1 MSEHPDLRGDT
12 DAEGTGAADQV
23 RAADRPT
30 APVRK
35 ADSGQA
41 AAQRETSADLRTAR
55 GSASAG
61 RGLDRATAP
70 AAAADRRE
78 RETRQQAGV
87 DGVSAGG
94 STGRTA
100 GTDGGRARAQR
111 TRRVLGEAVPPVRR
125 LWPAVLLGIGSAGSS
140 VALLAASAWLITR
153 AAEQPPILFL
163 SMAVVG
169 VRAFALSRATFRY
182 LERLTGHDAAFRQ
195 LGAIRTGIYERMLP
209 SAPDGLGMLRRGDLL
224 SRFVGDVDDLQF
236 VTLRAVQP
244 AVSAVLVLIAA
255 VAGLMWL
262 APGSAFAVLGCLI
275 VGIAVAVLA
284 ERAASARGIRL
295 IAPLRGELQAAI
307 VEHASSLDTLVAF
320 DAAAA
325 SRARIDALGARLAR
339 ATRTQAAAVG
349 ASAAVMAALGGLAA
363 LASIGGGLPRFADGS
378 IDGPAFAVLC
388 LVPLAIAEVAAAL
401 PVAVGAWR
409 TARVSAE
416 RIATAVPET
425 PPAGV
430 PQPVAVSPGGGEGA
444 RGAYA
449 AVPSGGRDGVAIELR
464 GVRAHWPAVAGQPEP
479 AGLTHPVDLDL
490 APGERVLLRG
500 PSGSGK
506 TTLSHALVRFL
517 EYEGSYRL
525 GGVEARELDPADV
538 RHTVGLV
545 EQRPWLFDEDLRQ
558 NLLFARDTAKDDD
571 LFAVLE
577 RVGLADWVR
586 ERGGLGAQVGER
598 GTLVSGGQAQRIALA
613 RAMLADFPVIVLD
626 EPTANVDAETA
637 DRLLADLLAAAGDR
651 AVLLVM
657 HTEQVPAGI
666 DRVVDLPAA
675 ATDAP
680 TR

>member
-1 MSEHPDLRGDT
+1 MPERSIVAPD
-12 DAEGTGAADQV
+12 
-23 RAADRPT
+23 
-30 APVRK
+30 
-35 ADSGQA
+35 
-41 AAQRETSADLRTAR
+41 
-55 GSASAG
+55 
-61 RGLDRATAP
+61 
-70 AAAADRRE
+70 
-78 RETRQQAGV
+78 
-87 DGVSAGG
+87 
-94 STGRTA
+94 A
-100 GTDGGRARAQR
+100 GTATPDGSRR
-111 TRRVLGEAVPPVRR
+111 TRRVLREAIPPLGR
-125 LWPAVLLGIGSAGSS
+125 LWPALLLGIGSAGSS

-163 SMAVVG
+163 SLAVVG

-195 LGAIRTGIYERMLP
+195 LAAIRTGIYERMLP

-244 AVSAVLVLIAA
+244 AVSAGLVLVAA

-262 APGSAFAVLGCLI
+262 APGSAFAVLGCLV
-275 VGIAVAVLA
+275 VGILVAVLA
-284 ERAASARGIRL
+284 ERAAAARGSRR

-307 VEHASSLDTLVAF
+307 VEHVTALDTLVAF

-325 SRARIDALGARLAR
+325 NRERISRIGERLAR
-339 ATRTQAAAVG
+339 ATRAQAAAVG

-430 PQPVAVSPGGGEGA
+430 PQPVSTQIAATPGSVE
-444 RGAYA
+444 
-449 AVPSGGRDGVAIELR
+449 IELR
-464 GVRAHWPAVAGQPEP
+464 GVRAHWPVVAGQPEP
-479 AGLTHPVDLDL
+479 AGLSHPVDLDL
-490 APGERVLLRG
+490 GPGERVLLRG

-506 TTLSHALVRFL
+506 TTLAHALVRFL

-525 GGVEARELDPADV
+525 GGVEARQLAPDV
-538 RHTVGLV
+538 VRRTVGLV
-545 EQRPWLFDEDLRQ
+545 EQRPWLFDESLRQ
-558 NLLFARDTAKDDD
+558 NLLFARDTATDDE
-571 LFAVLE
+571 LLAVLD
-577 RVGLADWVR
+577 RVGLGEWTSD
-586 ERGGLGAQVGER
+586 RGGLDAAVGER

-613 RAMLADFPVIVLD
+613 RAMLADFPVVVLD

-637 DRLLADLLAAAGDR
+637 GRLLDDLLAAAGDR
-651 AVLLVM
+651 AVLLIM
-657 HTEQVPAGI
+657 HTDHAPAAI
-666 DRVVDLPAA
+666 DRVIDLPADAGAGSAASA
-675 ATDAP
+675 ATLAP
-680 TR
+680 EPREARALPHGAKVGGRVLR

>member
-1 MSEHPDLRGDT
+1 MSDHRSAARADTPGD
-12 DAEGTGAADQV
+12 
-23 RAADRPT
+23 P
-30 APVRK
+30 
-35 ADSGQA
+35 
-41 AAQRETSADLRTAR
+41 
-55 GSASAG
+55 G
-61 RGLDRATAP
+61 RGVGERRSVGPEPRP
-70 AAAADRRE
+70 AAG
-78 RETRQQAGV
+78 Q
-87 DGVSAGG
+87 
-94 STGRTA
+94 
-100 GTDGGRARAQR
+100 
-111 TRRVLGEAVPPVRR
+111 TRRVLREAIPPVRR
-125 LWPAVLLGIGSAGSS
+125 LWPAILLGIGSAGSS

-209 SAPDGLGMLRRGDLL
+209 SAPDGLGVLRRGDLL

-255 VAGLMWL
+255 VAGVMWL
-262 APGSAFAVLGCLI
+262 APGSGFALLGCLV
-275 VGIAVAVLA
+275 VGVTAAVLA

-307 VEHASSLDTLVAF
+307 VEHVAALDTLVAF

-325 SRARIDALGARLAR
+325 SRARIERLGARLAR
-339 ATRTQAAAVG
+339 ATRVQAAAAG
-349 ASAAVMAALGGLAA
+349 ASAAIMAALGGLAA
-363 LASIGGGLPRFADGS
+363 LASIGGGLPRLTDGS

-430 PQPVAVSPGGGEGA
+430 PQPASAAHRLDDATAAAAQGRRGARPVVTSGARDLGRGDTAPAPGG
-444 RGAYA
+444 RGGPP
-449 AVPSGGRDGVAIELR
+449 PSDGDRLAIELR
-464 GVRAHWPAVAGQPEP
+464 GVRAHWPVVPGQPEP
-479 AGLTHPVDLDL
+479 AGLEHPVDLDL

-506 TTLSHALVRFL
+506 TTLAHALVRFL

-525 GGVEARELDPADV
+525 GGVEVRELDPSAV
-538 RHTVGLV
+538 RRAVGLV
-545 EQRPWLFDEDLRQ
+545 EQRPWLFDEDVRQ
-558 NLLFARDTAKDDD
+558 NLLFARDTATDDE
-571 LFAVLE
+571 LLAVLD
-577 RVGLADWVR
+577 RVGLAEWVR
-586 ERGGLGAQVGER
+586 ERGGLDVRVGER

-626 EPTANVDAETA
+626 EPTANVDPATA
-637 DRLLADLLAAAGDR
+637 GRLLDDLLAAAGDR
-651 AVLLVM
+651 AVLLIM
-657 HTEQVPAGI
+657 HTEQPPPGI
-666 DRVVDLPAA
+666 DRVIDLPAVSREPSTSA
-675 ATDAP
+675 
-680 TR
+680 RSLG

>member
-1 MSEHPDLRGDT
+1 MSETSPREIAT
-12 DAEGTGAADQV
+12 Q
-23 RAADRPT
+23 P
-30 APVRK
+30 AP
-35 ADSGQA
+35 QA
-41 AAQRETSADLRTAR
+41 AARRGANGTTDRTALGDR
-55 GSASAG
+55 DGMSA
-61 RGLDRATAP
+61 R
-70 AAAADRRE
+70 
-78 RETRQQAGV
+78 
-87 DGVSAGG
+87 
-94 STGRTA
+94 
-100 GTDGGRARAQR
+100 R
-111 TRRVLGEAVPPVRR
+111 TRVLREAVPPLRR
-125 LWPAVLLGIGSAGSS
+125 LWPALLLGVGSAGSS

-255 VAGLMWL
+255 VAGLMFL
-262 APGSAFAVLGCLI
+262 APGSAFAVLGCLV

-295 IAPLRGELQAAI
+295 LAPLRGELQAAI
-307 VEHASSLDTLVAF
+307 VEHVSALDTLVAF

-325 SRARIDALGARLAR
+325 SRARIDRLGARLAR
-339 ATRTQAAAVG
+339 ATRVQAAAVG

-425 PPAGV
+425 PPTGV
-430 PQPVAVSPGGGEGA
+430 PQLSESRVRRDGDAPGTPHCPDPDPVASRALGGDPESEVRRA
-444 RGAYA
+444 R
-449 AVPSGGRDGVAIELR
+449 GRDGLAIELR
-464 GVRAHWPAVAGQPEP
+464 GVRAHWPEVPGQHEP
-479 AGLTHPVDLDL
+479 AGLVHPVDLDL

-500 PSGSGK
+500 PSGAGK
-506 TTLSHALVRFL
+506 TTLAHALVRFL

-538 RHTVGLV
+538 RRAVGLV

-558 NLLFARDTAKDDD
+558 NLLFARDTATDDER
-571 LFAVLE
+571 LAVLD
-577 RVGLADWVR
+577 RVGLAGWVR
-586 ERGGLGAQVGER
+586 ERGGLAAQVGER
-598 GTLVSGGQAQRIALA
+598 GLLVSGGQAQRIALA
-613 RAMLADFPVIVLD
+613 RAMLAEFPVIVLD

-637 DRLLADLLAAAGDR
+637 GRLLDDLLAAAGDR
-651 AVLLVM
+651 AVLLIM
-657 HTEQVPAGI
+657 HTEQVPPGI
-666 DRVVDLPAA
+666 DRVVDLPVS
-675 ATDAP
+675 
-680 TR
+680 